1 MADSV
6 TPVENESEKDER
18 LKTLRTV
25 TAFVYL
31 CQVLTF
37 ALAGLPLLVGVVI
50 NLVKRKEVQGTWLES
65 HFNWQIKT
73 VWIALSLFAI
83 SGLMMF
89 MGGGYVLIAA
99 VLWLIYRISVGWYAL
114 HSNKP
119 IDENM
124 L

>member
-1 MADSV
+1 MAVSV

-124 L
+124 M

>member
-37 ALAGLPLLVGVVI
+37 ALAGLPLLAGVVI

-89 MGGGYVLIAA
+89 MGGGYVLIVA

-124 L
+124 V

>member
-6 TPVENESEKDER
+6 TPVENESEQDER

-89 MGGGYVLIAA
+89 MGGGYVLIVA

-124 L
+124 G